1 MKWIT
6 PNYALSQAEVK
17 LSELYAVIEFEK
29 KSIKMLVM
37 QIITLKMVVITNGQ
51 LKTFSKC
58 YVLQLHSNYTLRGGS
73 LCLHTVGVV
82 SPDSSRF
89 TLAAGSELSLVLTDD
104 AGVFALSTLHEMETY
119 K

>member
-1 MKWIT
+1 VKWIT

-51 LKTFSKC
+51 LKTLSKC
-58 YVLQLHSNYTLRGGS
+58 YVLQLHSNYTLRGELVFTYCGS
-73 LCLHTVGVV
+73 CFPGLFTVHICC
-82 SPDSSRF
+82 RQ
-89 TLAAGSELSLVLTDD
+89 
-104 AGVFALSTLHEMETY
+104 
-119 K
+119 